1 MDKIDAIAAIKTQ
14 LDAGLAASEPGSG
27 EYAYYEMKLRILDT
41 LVASILR
48 DAAPIIEELE
58 FYSASYYL
66 SDIKKKGGSDT
77 AMEARV
83 NELRSRVVKGPT
95 TRLFS

>member
-1 MDKIDAIAAIKTQ
+1 MEQIASIKSQ
-14 LDAGLAASEPGSG
+14 LDAGLATSEPGSG
-27 EYAYYEMKLRILDT
+27 EYAYYEMKSRILDT
-41 LVASILR
+41 LIASILR
-48 DAAPIIEELE
+48 DAAPSAEELE

>member
-1 MDKIDAIAAIKTQ
+1 MEQIASIKSQ

-27 EYAYYEMKLRILDT
+27 EYAYYEMKLRIFET
-41 LVASILR
+41 LIASILR
-48 DAAPIIEELE
+48 DAAPNAEELE

-77 AMEARV
+77 VMEARV
-83 NELRSRVVKGPT
+83 NELRSRVAKGPT